1 MKRSGDTVGF
11 SFDALNRPT
20 EKTVPSPGQDAFY
33 SYDLVSRL
41 TSANFGSPTGAG
53 VSYTYDALSR
63 KLTETAGGLTLTS
76 AYDAAGDRTQLT
88 WPDGFYVNYAFD
100 YLQRP
105 IQATGDGIVTPLANY
120 VTGNPVT

>member
-76 AYDAAGDRTQLT
+76 AYDAAGDRTQLKYG
-88 WPDGFYVNYAFD
+88 DSALIDFR
-100 YLQRP
+100 QRW
-105 IQATGDGIVTPLANY
+105 
-120 VTGNPVT
+120 